1 LRIFMIFTKRDLNK
15 MKFIILGG
23 YGNIGQVIVQDL
35 SEFAPESQITI
46 TGRDAGKARKL
57 MKKLK
62 RKNINFIKTDI
73 LSKNL
78 PGILKQY
85 DVCVNATQYYNNLKV
100 MKACMKAKINYL
112 DLGGLFHMTRKQL
125 KLNAEF
131 KKINKI
137 AVLGCGSTPGITNV
151 LASYAAQFFD
161 AIKSINISFA
171 DADFTRYRQKFVLP
185 YTFHTIVDEFMLK
198 PYILKKGKLKAV
210 APLSGEKM
218 LHFSLFPQEMQNQ
231 KGFYTLHS
239 ELATFHRSFKEKK
252 LKECSFR
259 VTFLQNFIN
268 KIKTLIEGGFASQK
282 KVSLKGQKNKILD
295 VSAKIMDQWLPQQIV
310 TDEEIIRV
318 DLLGKK
324 NGKKMQIV
332 MDAIAKS
339 RGKIPAGTHD
349 TGIPASIIAIMVGK
363 GVINKTGVHP
373 SESCIP
379 SIEFFKELYKRGIE
393 VYLNNHKMN
402 LWPAH
407 HFYAPPII
415 SKHN

>member
-1 LRIFMIFTKRDLNK
+1 
-15 MKFIILGG
+15 MKYIILGG
-23 YGNIGQVIVQDL
+23 YGNIGQVVAQDL

-46 TGRDAGKARKL
+46 AGRDEKKARNL
-57 MKKLK
+57 IKKWG
-62 RKNINFIKTDI
+62 RKNINFAEADV
-73 LSKNL
+73 LNKNL
-78 PGILKQY
+78 PEILKQH
-85 DVCVNATQYYNNLKV
+85 DVCVNATQYYNNLEV

-161 AIKSINISFA
+161 TIKSINISFA

-185 YTFHTIVDEFMLK
+185 YTFYTLVDEFMFK

-218 LHFSLFPQEMQNQ
+218 LHFSLFPREMQNQ

-239 ELATFHRSFKEKK
+239 ELATFHLSFSEKK

-259 VTFLQNFIN
+259 VTFPQNFIN

-282 KVSLKGQKNKILD
+282 IISLKGQKNKTLD
-295 VSAKIMDQWLPQQIV
+295 ISAKIMEQWLPQQLV

-324 NGKKMQIV
+324 SGKKRQIV

-339 RGKIPAGTHD
+339 RDKIPAGTYD
-349 TGIPASIIAIMVGK
+349 TGIPASIITIMIGR
-363 GVINKTGVHP
+363 GIIDKTGVHP

-379 SIEFFKELYKRGIE
+379 PIEFFKELYKRGIE
-393 VYLNNHKMN
+393 VYLNNHKMS